1 MDWIDKCGNL
11 FSFLG
16 LILTILTFAGV
27 IWNKR
32 ILKVLN
38 KKNFKLNRMPE
49 NLSDLKEISNKIS
62 DLLAEFE
69 QNKKELIHNTI
80 DLQKNP
86 SSFIEN
92 RFYYIH
98 INIID
103 IKRP

>member
-69 QNKKELIHNTI
+69 QNKKELKIELKQNTT
-80 DLQKNP
+80 
-86 SSFIEN
+86 
-92 RFYYIH
+92 
-98 INIID
+98 D
-103 IKRP
+103 IKIPHKIVNWHRNG